1 MSYFITMLII
11 GILIILLGYLIGVKG
26 KFQLIHSYH
35 YKKVKDKDKKA
46 YTRIMGFGTGVI
58 GAFITIGAF
67 LYLGF
72 GTAGASSAILPG
84 FILGLGI
91 IVYAQY
97 KYNGGIF

>member
-1 MSYFITMLII
+1 
-11 GILIILLGYLIGVKG
+11 
-26 KFQLIHSYH
+26 
-35 YKKVKDKDKKA
+35 
-46 YTRIMGFGTGVI
+46 MGFGTGVI

-84 FILGLGI
+84 LILGFGI

>member
-11 GILIILLGYLIGVKG
+11 GILFMLLGYLIGVKG
-26 KFQLIHSYH
+26 KIQLIHSYH
-35 YKKVKDKDKKA
+35 YKRVKDKDKKA
-46 YTRIMGFGTGVI
+46 YTRLMGFGIGVI
-58 GAFITIGAF
+58 GAFIIIASF

-72 GTAGASSAILPG
+72 GTNGAASALFSGI
-84 FILGLGI
+84 ILGLGI

>member
-1 MSYFITMLII
+1 LSYFITMLII
-11 GILIILLGYLIGVKG
+11 GILIILLGYLIGFKG
-26 KFQLIHSYH
+26 KIQLIHSYH
-35 YKKVKDKDKKA
+35 YKNVKDKDKKA
-46 YTRIMGFGTGVI
+46 YTRIIGFGTGVI

-84 FILGLGI
+84 LILGFGI